1 MSRMPNSL
9 DTRRSPTS
17 YLLARIAALEVER
30 SNSQQPRNSGEQ
42 MAFADEAEAFRA
54 PRPKGT
60 VTKAV
65 FSKGYSGNGMMYP
78 NYNDKP
84 KARVEKSGFFAGETS
99 KCDSWLNAFADQDQ
113 WQSRFLGTSLRL
125 VTVVRVNH
133 LVACMNFFFDN
144 SFGGCDT
151 GLDTTLR
158 AVCSRL
164 LRGLLLIIGSFG
176 YEVGDR
182 GVISISYVVVVHWF
196 D

>member
-1 MSRMPNSL
+1 MLIS
-9 DTRRSPTS
+9 RRSPTS

-99 KCDSWLNAFADQDQ
+99 KCDSWLNASADQDQ

-133 LVACMNFFFDN
+133 LVACMNFFF
-144 SFGGCDT
+144 
-151 GLDTTLR
+151 LTTALA
-158 AVCSRL
+158 AVIL
-164 LRGLLLIIGSFG
+164 GST
-176 YEVGDR
+176 R
-182 GVISISYVVVVHWF
+182 H
-196 D
+196 

>member
-1 MSRMPNSL
+1 MA
-9 DTRRSPTS
+9 DTVLISRRSPTS
-17 YLLARIAALEVER
+17 CPWLGSQPSRPSDPTA
-30 SNSQQPRNSGEQ
+30 SQQPRNSGEQ

-60 VTKAV
+60 VAKAV

-125 VTVVRVNH
+125 VTAVRVNH
-133 LVACMNFFFDN
+133 LVASLAAVILGSTGHWELSARGCC
-144 SFGGCDT
+144 GGYC
-151 GLDTTLR
+151 
-158 AVCSRL
+158 
-164 LRGLLLIIGSFG
+164 
-176 YEVGDR
+176 
-182 GVISISYVVVVHWF
+182 
-196 D
+196 